1 MGYNTKEE
9 ILLNS
14 SKTSLEESLGKCGGI
29 LLANTSLTTGKF
41 IAVTAIAEATLI
53 TAGTLAL
60 PSNTPVTIP
69 AGVTVYGRFTSLTAG
84 TANAFIAYYE
94 C

>member
-14 SKTSLEESLGKCGGI
+14 SKTSLEESLG
-29 LLANTSLTTGKF
+29 
-41 IAVTAIAEATLI
+41 
-53 TAGTLAL
+53 
-60 PSNTPVTIP
+60 
-69 AGVTVYGRFTSLTAG
+69 LTAG